1 MLTLI
6 CDIQVHLRQVTLYDD
21 DYGMERFNWFQPT
34 VDLVSW
40 DYAQVVALLLLV
52 HCLDCQVDVD
62 LARRGVWAVEQVEVG
77 REDLEAGKLGEGYF
91 CVDL

>member
-1 MLTLI
+1 M
-6 CDIQVHLRQVTLYDD
+6 
-21 DYGMERFNWFQPT
+21 
-34 VDLVSW
+34 
-40 DYAQVVALLLLV
+40 VALLLLV